1 MLALLNVIDNPRQDI
16 PLVAVLRS
24 PIVGLNENELA
35 LLRINDRS
43 GDYYQALL
51 KFYEESP
58 GQNQELHDKVKKFM
72 EMLEITVEELTKC
85 YLGAFGENK
94 ELSYGRCA
102 GTKSFNELY
111 DGLKPL

>member
-51 KFYEESP
+51 KFYKEDP
-58 GQNQELHDKVKKFM
+58 GQNQELHDKVKSSW
-72 EMLEITVEELTKC
+72 KC
-85 YLGAFGENK
+85 
-94 ELSYGRCA
+94 
-102 GTKSFNELY
+102 
-111 DGLKPL
+111 LKDSERWLVKTSLRL